1 MKPGLRELVF
11 AAVLM
16 GIPLAAWRLDL
27 RPRGLRNE
35 EMQAKIKDRHVKL
48 SRVQRL
54 AHEIGDLKREN
65 AGHEKAVTLLRSRLP
80 DAKEIDEVVKEVWRV
95 AQANKL
101 KPKSVR
107 IVALNP
113 SKRLTPAGGP
123 YGEQP
128 ILVQLQGDFLGFYSF
143 LTAMETKSRIMRVR
157 KMTLK
162 KLKNLPEGHMF
173 ATVEIAVFFER
184 NQEDA

>member
-11 AAVLM
+11 AVVLTS
-16 GIPLAAWRLDL
+16 IPLAAWQFDL
-27 RPRGLRNE
+27 KPRGVQNK
-35 EMQAKIKDRHVKL
+35 EMQAEIKDRHVQL

-54 AHEIGDLKREN
+54 AQEIGDLKREI

-80 DAKEIDEVVKEVWRV
+80 DAKEIDKVVKEAWRV

-101 KPKSVR
+101 KPKSIR

-123 YGEQP
+123 HGEQP
-128 ILVQLQGDFLGFYSF
+128 ILIQLQGDFLGFYSF
-143 LTAMETKSRIMRVR
+143 LTAMETRSRIMRVR
-157 KMTLK
+157 RMTLK
-162 KLKNLPEGHMF
+162 KLKDLPEGHMF
-173 ATVEIAVFFER
+173 ATVEITVFFER
-184 NQEDA
+184 NQEDV